1 MSFGFFI
8 SVSLYTLPFDFCYFI
23 FMKQGYYWKL
33 NMAMRIY
40 LAVEK
45 TMENGTILE
54 PFLLEGDYILQ
65 FWNYCNFV

>member
-1 MSFGFFI
+1 
-8 SVSLYTLPFDFCYFI
+8 
-23 FMKQGYYWKL
+23 MKQGYYWKL